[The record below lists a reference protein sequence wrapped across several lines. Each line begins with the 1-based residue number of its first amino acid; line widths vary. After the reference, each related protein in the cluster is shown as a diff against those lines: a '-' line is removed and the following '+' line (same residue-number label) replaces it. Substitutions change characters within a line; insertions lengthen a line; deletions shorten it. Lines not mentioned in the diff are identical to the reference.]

1 MALQTK
7 TFTYGSTTSSDS
19 RYYKTTLT
27 LTEESTSIADNTSSV
42 RYSLVVQAGNT
53 GITNFTTYASI
64 DLGGTKINNGA
75 GSKVT
80 LSEQGS
86 ITLLSG
92 VVNIPHN
99 EDGTLEMSVSFG
111 VSHDKPTRFS
121 PGDFTYSG
129 GTMTLT
135 TIPRHS
141 TIADVSGDIGATV
154 NISVTRKSASFYHS
168 LRYKDPI
175 DGTYYY
181 INAYGD
187 SVTAE
192 TLLSATSVPFRIPDL
207 YAAIP
212 NSTSGTFTL
221 ECWTYTSNNKNS
233 YLKECKTA
241 TVTYRTNAAVCKPT
255 ISASVLDINDVSCAV
270 TGDHSVLVRYVSTAQ
285 VAVFATAKNR
295 AAIEDVSIE
304 NKGVWLY
311 EADDIFELAKV
322 EQSSFQIWA
331 KDSRGYET
339 YSTADAYKWIPYV
352 PLTNNAYATR
362 VTETGSDIVLVFQG
376 SFYASDIN
384 GNPNHLRL
392 WYKLPSASEWQ
403 EVAEDTEGVSWNIDY
418 EKNTYSVSVK
428 FTDIPYTDIMSIETC
443 AGDLF
448 GEQSSSY
455 YAYKTVV
462 FPAGTPVFDWGK
474 NDFRFNVPVDLPGLT
489 LKGLPVDLVIETGTS
504 GGWTYRK
511 WSSGVAECWKTK
523 SGTVKCDTAWGSL
536 YYGTI
541 AEENFPTN
549 LFAGTPVLTTNIEN
563 TNMFISK
570 GAATAAKTGVVY
582 TISPVKLTEAVG
594 YYLQYVAKGSW
605 K

>member
-7 TFTYGSTTSSDS
+7 TFTYGDTTSSAS

-27 LTEESTSIADNTSSV
+27 LTEESTSVADNTSSI
-42 RYSLVVQAGNT
+42 RYSLVVKAGNT

-64 DLGGTKINNGA
+64 NLGGTIINNGA

-80 LSEQGS
+80 ISQQGS
-86 ITLLSG
+86 VTLLSG
-92 VVNIPHN
+92 LVSIPHN
-99 EDGTLEMSVSFG
+99 EDGTLNLSVSFG
-111 VSHDKPTRFS
+111 VDHANPTGFS
-121 PGDFTYSG
+121 PGYFTYSG
-129 GTMTLT
+129 GTMMLT
-135 TIPRHS
+135 AIPRHS
-141 TIADVSGDIGATV
+141 TIADVSGDIDTTV
-154 NISVTRKSASFYHS
+154 NIAVTRKSTSFYHS
-168 LRYKDPI
+168 LRYKNPLDNA
-175 DGTYYY
+175 YYY
-181 INAYGD
+181 INAYGE

-192 TLLSATSVPFRIPDL
+192 TLLSATSVPFKIPDL

-212 NSTSGTFTL
+212 NATFGTFTL

-233 YLKECKTA
+233 YLAECKTA
-241 TVTYRTNAAVCKPT
+241 TVTYRTNAAECKPS
-255 ISASVLDINDVSCAV
+255 ISTSVLDINDVSCAV

-295 AAIEDVSIE
+295 AAIEDISIE

-311 EADDIFELAKV
+311 EADNIFELAKV

-339 YSTADAYKWIPYV
+339 YSTATAYKWIPYV
-352 PLTNNAYATR
+352 PVTNNAYAKR
-362 VTETGSDIVLVFQG
+362 ITETGSDITLVFQG
-376 SFYASDIN
+376 NFYAGDIN
-384 GNPNHLRL
+384 GKQNVLRL
-392 WYKLPSASEWQ
+392 WYKLPTAEEWT
-403 EVAEDTEGVSWNIDY
+403 EITEETEGVSWSVDSA
-418 EKNTYSVSVK
+418 KNTYSASVK
-428 FTDIPYTDIMSIETC
+428 FTDIPYTDVTSIQTC

-448 GEQSSSY
+448 GGQSGYY

-462 FPAGTPVFDWGK
+462 FPAGVPVFDWGR
-474 NDFRFNVPVDLPGLT
+474 NNFRFNVPVDLPGLT